1 MRSRAGALLIVLS
14 VTTLLGGVGCSS
26 RAHAPT
32 PTGTSHAPTA
42 TITSPE
48 AASVTAPPE
57 ATTVAVTAVPPRANS
72 SAGPA
77 TVVYHGDMSRRMVA
91 LTFDAGADPGYTGE
105 ILDTLRREGVRA
117 TFGMT
122 GLWAERNR
130 DLLLA
135 ITADGHALINHS
147 YDHASF
153 TGLST
158 EKPPL
163 TAEERAFEMSRTE
176 TTVYHL
182 SGRTT
187 RPYFRPPF
195 GDIDAG
201 VQRDV
206 GAAGYS
212 TIVMWTVDSQGW
224 NHASADQI
232 VARCIAQASPGAI
245 YVMHVGAESE
255 DAAALPRVIEGLR
268 AAGYAFGTIDE
279 VLA

>member
-1 MRSRAGALLIVLS
+1 MRTRGAALLIAIAAAVLL
-14 VTTLLGGVGCSS
+14 VGAGCSS
-26 RAHAPT
+26 GSRPPAPT
-32 PTGTSHAPTA
+32 GAA
-42 TITSPE
+42 TDS
-48 AASVTAPPE
+48 AQSALPPE
-57 ATTVAVTAVPPRANS
+57 ATSSGSALTETVPTAPPS
-72 SAGPA
+72 LTA
-77 TVVYHGDMSRRMVA
+77 TVVYHGDTSRRMVA
-91 LTFDAGADPGYTGE
+91 LTFDAGADAGYSGE
-105 ILDTLRREGVRA
+105 ILDTLRQEGVRA
-117 TFGMT
+117 TFALT

-163 TAEERAFEMSRTE
+163 TAEERALEMSRTE

-182 SGRTT
+182 SQRTT

-195 GDIDAG
+195 GDIDAS
-201 VQRDV
+201 VERDV

-232 VARCIAQASPGAI
+232 VARCLAQVSPGAI
-245 YVMHVGAESE
+245 YVMHVGAASQ
-255 DAAALPRVIEGLR
+255 DAAALPRVIDGLR
-268 AAGYAFGTIDE
+268 AAGYSFGTIDE
-279 VLA
+279 VLE